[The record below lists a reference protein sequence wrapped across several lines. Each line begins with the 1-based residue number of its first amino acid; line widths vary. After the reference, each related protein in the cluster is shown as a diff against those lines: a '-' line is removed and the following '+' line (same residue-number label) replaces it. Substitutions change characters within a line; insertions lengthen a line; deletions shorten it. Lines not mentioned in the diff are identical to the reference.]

1 MKKGSRSLEEWCKE
15 HNRPELLALYD
26 RQANP
31 LPPSE
36 VPFSTAKEYQ
46 FRCSVCGMSW
56 PHAPNKLNR
65 LKTRAFNVITRR
77 NEATCCPYC
86 TGERPSPF
94 YNLSTVIPEA
104 ARWWDP
110 ERNSVSMED
119 VLPSTHQ
126 AFYLRCPDPECRYQL
141 PEPVRISDRGG
152 KLLCPLCGNGRN
164 TAVTKEN
171 CLQST
176 HPQIAAELD
185 DARNGGITGEMIL
198 PSFPDKLWFICS
210 NGHRYPARVS
220 NRVYLD
226 RGCPICNQR
235 RRTSFAEQAFRFYLQ
250 KCAPDVQNGQDDPYT
265 GKNIDL
271 LLPSQKT
278 AIEFNSLY
286 YHTTVNKRRRVSADL
301 GKVYALAQYYRVYVI
316 VEEGAE
322 LPLMP
327 HPLVQLI
334 SVPVFSLN
342 SKVCRRYDD
351 AILELLRSL
360 FPNRDSYPN
369 IDIMRDQLSILQQY
383 VQVPVKNSFESRYP
397 QLAQDW
403 HPTLN
408 GRLTPS
414 MFAPTVSYKFYW
426 VCRNCG
432 RTYQASMGNRA
443 KVNPDTCP
451 LCCHKS
457 RYKSPLLSETYPF
470 LKGYWSEALN
480 ALPFSQAVVASEKF
494 GAFELFDGRI
504 VSVRISDLSA
514 WLYRHPDRGVEE
526 YLTRRWEET
535 RKKFLPPAT

>member
-36 VPFSTAKEYQ
+36 VPFSSGKKCQ
-46 FRCSVCGMSW
+46 FRCPVCGIPW
-56 PHAPNKLNR
+56 PQAPNMLNR
-65 LKTRAFNVITRR
+65 LKAWNYNVIKRR
-77 NEATCCPYC
+77 SEVTSCPYC
-86 TGERPSPF
+86 AGRRPSPY
-94 YNLSTVIPEA
+94 YNLLTAFPEA
-104 ARWWDP
+104 KRWWDA
-110 ERNSVSMED
+110 ERNSTPMDD
-119 VLPSTHQ
+119 VLPSSHR
-126 AFYLRCPDPECRYQL
+126 AFYLKCPDCHYPL
-141 PEPVRISDRGG
+141 PRPVRIKDRKGA
-152 KLLCPLCGNGRN
+152 LRCPVCGNGRN
-164 TAVTKEN
+164 TEATEAN
-171 CLQST
+171 CLST
-176 HPQIAAELD
+176 VYPQIADELD
-185 DARNGGITGEMIL
+185 DARNGGITGRTIL
-198 PSFPDKLWFICS
+198 PTYSEKLWFRCPR
-210 NGHRYPARVS
+210 GHRYLARVS
-220 NRVYLD
+220 NRTYLD
-226 RGCPICNQR
+226 RGCPICYQR
-235 RRTSFAEQAFRFYLQ
+235 HRTSFAEQAFRFYLQ

-265 GKNIDL
+265 EKNIDL

-278 AIEFNSLY
+278 VIEFNSLY

-383 VQVPVKNSFESRYP
+383 VQVPVKNSFEARYP

-451 LCCHKS
+451 LCCRKS